1 MVLSVELVGMRKRS
15 NAQQKRRRG
24 NAAMAVERLEART
37 LLATLTLQAENGTL
51 TGVSKSTAVAGYT
64 GTGYVTGFDAAGDRV
79 TWSSFAATP
88 GSYRLTVRFR
98 APFGDKGFEGALNGV
113 AFSGTFKQS
122 ATFASY
128 DAGLVTLQS
137 SNTMHLGGG
146 WNWYEIDAVTLT
158 TETPVLPKPVPA
170 VPVNADATPMAK
182 ALLAR
187 IAQGYG
193 SVTLSGQNERSDL
206 SVIQSASGK
215 LPAIVEG
222 DFMDYSPSRIAYGA
236 NPGSLSED
244 FISLAKNQGYLVSMA
259 WHWNAPTKLVNSTEY
274 PWWRGFYTQGTTFDI
289 AATLANPGGSDY
301 QALIRDIDAVAV
313 QLKKYAAADVPV
325 LWRPLHESEG
335 GWFWWGAKGP
345 EAFKQLWRLTYDRL
359 TNHHGIDNLVW
370 VLTSED
376 PAWYPG
382 DDVVDVVG
390 VDAYPSDRSDT
401 LSSRWSPLLTRF
413 DGKKPIALTEFGGVP
428 DIDAM
433 RQLGVNWAYFASW
446 NGSYGPSSE
455 TTAKVQRIYTSAGVI
470 TKDENPALVPAVTP
484 GVVTVAAGMTTT
496 DATVRTG
503 TTPLIKRGAGT
514 LIVTAAS
521 TFSGGTVVEQGELI
535 VRDAA
540 ALGSGSVEVRAGA
553 RLTLDIGYDAV
564 SVPRL
569 TLDPAARLDVGTS
582 RIEVAAGGADAA
594 TVRQRVM
601 AALVDG
607 GWGGPAGLGSTA
619 ALAGSRR
626 AIGTWT
632 GSESGGIT
640 VGWAAAG
647 DTNLDGIVD
656 VIDLANLIEASRYNA
671 ARVASWEHGDF
682 NYDGLFDVL
691 DVAEL
696 VDAQLYGAGS
706 YRAPPPAPPPPA
718 TSPHEVSFAV
728 TNSWTGNFS
737 GSVTIR
743 NRGTT
748 PISGWTLEFDMPATI
763 TAGNLWGAEIVSVS
777 GTRYRL
783 KNASWTAAIAAGS
796 TVNFTFNAGGLPTAQ
811 MTNKVFDGLPVA

>member
-1 MVLSVELVGMRKRS
+1 MRKR
-15 NAQQKRRRG
+15 AAARRNHRRQRSWVTAG
-24 NAAMAVERLEART
+24 ERLEPRT

-79 TWSSFAATP
+79 TWASFAATP
-88 GSYRLTVRFR
+88 GPYRISVRFR

-122 ATFASY
+122 SAFASY

-137 SNTMHLGGG
+137 SNTMYLGGG
-146 WNWYEIDAVTLT
+146 WNWYELDAVTFT
-158 TETPVLPKPVPA
+158 SETPVLPKAVPA
-170 VPVNADATPMAK
+170 VPVNADATPLAK

-187 IAQGYG
+187 VAQGYG
-193 SVTLSGQNERSDL
+193 TVTLAGQHGTQDL

-222 DFMDYSPSRIAYGA
+222 DFMDYSPSRIAFGA
-236 NPGSLSED
+236 NPGSLTENT
-244 FISLAKNQGYLVSMA
+244 ISLAKNQGYLVSMA

-274 PWWRGFYTQGTTFDI
+274 PWWRGFYTQGTTYDI
-289 AATLANPGGSDY
+289 AATLANPSGSDY
-301 QALIRDIDAVAV
+301 QALIRDIDAIAV
-313 QLKKYAAADVPV
+313 QLKKFAAADVPV

-382 DDVVDVVG
+382 DDVVDVIG
-390 VDAYPSDRSDT
+390 VDGYPTDRSDT

-433 RQLGVNWAYFASW
+433 RQIGVNWAYFASW
-446 NGSYGPSSE
+446 SGSSGPSIE
-455 TTAKVQRIYTSAGVI
+455 TTAKVQRVYTSTGVV
-470 TKDENPALVPAVTP
+470 TKDENPALVPVATP
-484 GVVTVAAGMTTT
+484 GVVTVAAGVTQT

-503 TTPLIKRGAGT
+503 TTPLRKRGPGT
-514 LIVTAAS
+514 LVVTAAS
-521 TFSGGTVVEQGELI
+521 TFTGGTVVEEGELV
-535 VRDAA
+535 VRNAA
-540 ALGSGSVEVRAGA
+540 ALGSGPLEVRAGA
-553 RLTLDIGYDAV
+553 RLTLDIGYDSI
-564 SVPRL
+564 SVTRL
-569 TLDPAARLDVGTS
+569 TLDPAARLDVGTG
-582 RIEVAAGGADAA
+582 RIEVAAGGFDAA
-594 TVRQRVM
+594 TVRQRVL

-607 GWGGPAGLGSTA
+607 GWGGAAGLGSTA
-619 ALAGSRR
+619 ALADSRR
-626 AIGTWT
+626 AIGTW
-632 GSESGGIT
+632 SDASGIT

-656 VIDLANLIEASRYNA
+656 VLDVSNLVEAARYNA
-671 ARVASWEHGDF
+671 VRSATWQHGDF

-696 VDAQLYGAGS
+696 VDAHLFGAGS
-706 YRAPPPAPPPPA
+706 YRTPPVAPAW
-718 TSPHEVSFAV
+718 SPHEVTFAV
-728 TNSWTGNFS
+728 TNSWPENFS

-743 NRGTT
+743 NRGPT
-748 PISGWTLEFDMPATI
+748 PIDGWTLEFDMAATI
-763 TAGNLWGAEIVSVS
+763 TAGNLWGAEIVSVT

-783 KNASWTAAIAAGS
+783 RNAPWTAPIAPGS
-796 TVNFTFNAGGLPTAQ
+796 SVTFTFNAGGPATAQ
-811 MTNKVFDGLPVA
+811 MTDKQLDGLPVA